1 MTARATLT
9 QAAIDRAAK
18 AAKAQGLKVTVTA
31 KDGTVYE
38 FTPLDAK
45 AESSQAAPKK
55 WHRI

>member
-38 FTPLDAK
+38 FTPLDVT
-45 AESSQAAPKK
+45 AESPHPAPKK
-55 WHRI
+55 WARG